1 MGAIVIL
8 KQRIKSVPLSPTGQ
22 RTQKHVEE
30 QKLPTAWMV
39 YLSFHRT
46 PLQTPIPLEKQRG
59 IVTVSGSWAL
69 VRSRRPDG
77 GHRWR
82 MSSSSQPHGSDILSQ
97 LCM

>member
-30 QKLPTAWMV
+30 QKLPAAWMV

-46 PLQTPIPLEKQRG
+46 PLQTPVPLEKQRG

-69 VRSRRPDG
+69 VRSLMPNG
-77 GHRWR
+77 E
-82 MSSSSQPHGSDILSQ
+82 HGMNAIIFL
-97 LCM
+97 

>member
-8 KQRIKSVPLSPTGQ
+8 KQRIKSMPLSPTGQ
-22 RTQKHVEE
+22 RTQNHVEE

-46 PLQTPIPLEKQRG
+46 PLQTPVPLEKQRG

-69 VRSRRPDG
+69 VRTLRPNGEDG
-77 GHRWR
+77 
-82 MSSSSQPHGSDILSQ
+82 MNAIIFL
-97 LCM
+97 

>member
-8 KQRIKSVPLSPTGQ
+8 KQRIKSMPLSPTGQ

-46 PLQTPIPLEKQRG
+46 PLQTPGALWKNRG
-59 IVTVSGSWAL
+59 EL
-69 VRSRRPDG
+69 L
-77 GHRWR
+77 
-82 MSSSSQPHGSDILSQ
+82 LS
-97 LCM
+97 LDPGLW